1 MAKIV
6 AVHGIGQQFSGDAI
20 IHREWWPALVSGLH
34 LAGRDLEDPKE
45 LDCAFYGHLFRKSG
59 SLALSD
65 SYRAEDVGP
74 EEAEL
79 LKLLWQAAADTEPQ
93 TVPSPS
99 SYAGGE
105 TLARTPKI
113 IQRALSAVSRSSFWV
128 NLAQAALIGDLK
140 QVVLYMNDLDVRE
153 MVLEVVA
160 EKITW
165 DTRVVIGHSL
175 GSVVAYEALCH
186 KPQNVVSFVSL
197 GSPLGIQN
205 LIFQKLHPAPSPENI
220 GAWPGVVKHW
230 TNIADKGD
238 IVALEKKLAPFFGKE
253 VRDILVYNGS
263 DAHHGERYLTTKEAG
278 EAIAAGLWEARSSS
292 P

>member
-6 AVHGIGQQFSGDAI
+6 AVHGIGPPFSGDAI
-20 IHREWWPALVSGLH
+20 IHREWWPALISGLH
-34 LAGRDLEDPKE
+34 LAGSDLKDEKE
-45 LDCAFYGHLFRKSG
+45 LDCAFYGHLFRKPGALAASG
-59 SLALSD
+59 

-74 EEAEL
+74 EEAAL
-79 LKLLWQAAADTEPQ
+79 LNLLWQAAVEAEPQ
-93 TVPSPS
+93 GVPSPS

-105 TLARTPKI
+105 TLARTPQI

-128 NLAQAALIGDLK
+128 NIAQAALIGDLK
-140 QVVLYMNDLDVRE
+140 QVVLYINDRDVRE
-153 MVLEVVA
+153 KVLEIVA
-160 EKITW
+160 KKITP

-175 GSVVAYEALCH
+175 GSVVAYEALCRN
-186 KPQNVVSFVSL
+186 PANVVSFVSF

-205 LIFQKLHPAPSPENI
+205 LIFHKLSPAPSPENI

-238 IVALEKKLAPFFGKE
+238 IVALEKKLTPFFGNE

-278 EAIAAGLWEARSSS
+278 EAIAAGLWEAGS
-292 P
+292 

>member
-20 IHREWWPALVSGLH
+20 IHREWWPALISGLH
-34 LAGRDLEDPKE
+34 LAGSDLKDEQE
-45 LDCAFYGHLFRKSG
+45 LDCAFYGHLFRKPGTLAASG
-59 SLALSD
+59 

-79 LKLLWQAAADTEPQ
+79 LNLLWQAAVEAEPQ
-93 TVPSPS
+93 AVPSPS

-105 TLARTPKI
+105 TLARTPQI
-113 IQRALSAVSRSSFWV
+113 IQRELSAVSRSSFWV
-128 NLAQAALIGDLK
+128 NIAQAALIGDLK
-140 QVVLYMNDLDVRE
+140 QVVLYMNDRDVRE
-153 MVLEVVA
+153 KVLEIVA
-160 EKITW
+160 KKITP

-175 GSVVAYEALCH
+175 GSLVAYEALCR
-186 KPQNVVSFVSL
+186 KPENVASFLSL

-205 LIFQKLHPAPSPENI
+205 LIFQKLRPAPSAENI
-220 GAWPGVVKHW
+220 GAWPGAVKHW

-238 IVALEKKLAPFFGKE
+238 IVALEKKLARYFGERVK
-253 VRDILVYNGS
+253 DILVNNGS

-278 EAIAAGLWEARSSS
+278 EAIATGLWEVRF
-292 P
+292 